1 MPVFNVVQRKINKRG
16 EGPLYV
22 AFRVDSKK
30 IEIPVKYSIAPGD
43 FDKKKKRVKQSCPF
57 HQDVNLIIT
66 NIIARANDIFVK
78 YRLKN
83 LDLTETAFW
92 CEYRN
97 PCDYTSFF
105 DFCERSQQLRFQEL
119 ADGTQ
124 RHHRSCLKILRS
136 FKHTINFDELTP
148 DFFRRF
154 VLYLRNKRGNK
165 EVTIGKTLKSISIY
179 LNEAVRMGYLKE
191 NPVKKIPRRGYNETT
206 AQYLLEW
213 ELQALVDL
221 FNQHILSETYQNV
234 LEFFLFMAFTSLHI
248 GDARELKIDQIREN
262 EIVYMRKKLRN
273 TRPKFISVPLSEPA
287 KAIIKRWMGAR
298 TEGLIFKGLVCD
310 VRVNKY
316 LKEIGPMA
324 GIDTTLTAKVG
335 RHTFA
340 TIFLRETRDLNTL
353 KSIMGHSN
361 IKQTLI
367 YAHVL
372 DEDRQEGIKTF
383 NRFTV

>member
-22 AFRVDSKK
+22 TFRVDGKK
-30 IEIPVKYSIAPGD
+30 VEIPVKYSIAPGD

-105 DFCERSQQLRFQEL
+105 DFCKRSQELRFQEL

-124 RHHRSCLKILRS
+124 RHHRSCLKVLQS
-136 FKHTINFDELTP
+136 YKHTINFDELTP

-154 VLYLRNKRGNK
+154 ILYLRNKRGNK
-165 EVTIGKTLKSISIY
+165 EVTVAKTLKSIAIY
-179 LNEAVRMGYLKE
+179 LNEAVRMGYLNE
-191 NPVKKIPRRGYNETT
+191 NPLKKIPRRGYNETS
-206 AQYLLEW
+206 AVYLLEQ
-213 ELQALVDL
+213 EVQTLVDL
-221 FNQHILSETYQNV
+221 YNQRILSDTNQEV
-234 LEFFLFMAFTSLHI
+234 LEFFLFMVFTSLHI
-248 GDARELKIDQIREN
+248 GDARDLNIDQIREN

-273 TRPKFISVPLSEPA
+273 SRPRFVSVPLSEPA
-287 KAIIKRWMGAR
+287 KIIIQKWVKNR
-298 TEGLIFKGLVCD
+298 TEGKIFKGLICNEQ
-310 VRVNKY
+310 VNKH
-316 LKEIGPMA
+316 LKEIGQIA
-324 GIDTTLTAKVG
+324 GIETNLTAKVG

-353 KSIMGHSN
+353 KAIMGHSN

-372 DEDRQEGIKTF
+372 DEDRREGIKTF
-383 NRFTV
+383 NRFAI

>member
-22 AFRVDSKK
+22 AFRVDGKK
-30 IEIPVKYSIAPGD
+30 VEIPVKYSIAPGD

-57 HQDVNLIIT
+57 HKDVNLIIT

-83 LDLTETAFW
+83 LDLTETSFW

-136 FKHTINFDELTP
+136 FKQTINFDELTP

-165 EVTIGKTLKSISIY
+165 EVTVAKTLKSISIY
-179 LNEAVRMGYLKE
+179 VNEAVRMGYLKE
-191 NPVKKIPRRGYNETT
+191 NPIKKIPRRGYNETT

-213 ELQALVDL
+213 ELQALVNL
-221 FNQHILSETYQNV
+221 FNQRILSETYQNV
-234 LEFFLFMAFTSLHI
+234 LEFFLFMSFTSLHI
-248 GDARELKIDQIREN
+248 GDARDLKIDQIREN
-262 EIVYMRKKLRN
+262 EIVYMRKKLKN
-273 TRPKFISVPLSEPA
+273 VRPKFISVPLSEPA
-287 KAIIKRWMGAR
+287 KAIIKRWVGTR

-310 VRVNKY
+310 VRINKY
-316 LKEIGPMA
+316 LKEIGSMA
-324 GIDTTLTAKVG
+324 GIDTVLTAKVG

-361 IKQTLI
+361 IKQTLV

-372 DEDRQEGIKTF
+372 DEDRQEGIKAF
-383 NRFTV
+383 NRFSV

>member
-1 MPVFNVVQRKINKRG
+1 MPVFNVIQRKINKRG

-22 AFRVDSKK
+22 SFCVDGKK
-30 IEIPVKYSIAPGD
+30 IEIPVKYSISPDD
-43 FDKKKKRVKQSCPF
+43 FDKKKKRVKASCPF
-57 HQDVNLIIT
+57 HQDVNLIIN

-83 LDLTETAFW
+83 LDLTITAFW

-105 DFCERSQQLRFQEL
+105 DFCAQYQRLRFLEL

-124 RHHRSCLKILRS
+124 RHHISGLKILHEY
-136 FKHTINFDELTP
+136 KNKINFDELTP

-165 EVTIGKTLKSISIY
+165 EVTIAKKLKTISVY
-179 LNEAVRMGYLKE
+179 LNEAVRMGYLKS
-191 NPVKKIPRRGYNETT
+191 NPIKEIPRRGYNETSAT
-206 AQYLLEW
+206 YLLES
-213 ELQALVDL
+213 ELKLLVDL
-221 FNQHILSETYQNV
+221 YNQHTLSDTYQQV
-234 LEFFLFMAFTSLHI
+234 LEFFLFMCFTSLHI
-248 GDARELKIDQIREN
+248 GDARALMIDQVRDN

-273 TRPKFISVPLSEPA
+273 THPKFITVPLSDPA
-287 KAIIKRWMGAR
+287 KAIIKRWVGNR

-310 VRVNKY
+310 YRVNKY
-316 LKEIGPMA
+316 LKEIAAMA
-324 GIDTTLTAKVG
+324 GVETTVCAKVG

-340 TIFLRETRDLNTL
+340 TIYLRETRDINTL
-353 KSIMGHSN
+353 RAIMGHSN
-361 IKQTLI
+361 IKQTLT

-372 DEDRQEGIKTF
+372 DEDRREGIKTF
-383 NRFTV
+383 NRFVI